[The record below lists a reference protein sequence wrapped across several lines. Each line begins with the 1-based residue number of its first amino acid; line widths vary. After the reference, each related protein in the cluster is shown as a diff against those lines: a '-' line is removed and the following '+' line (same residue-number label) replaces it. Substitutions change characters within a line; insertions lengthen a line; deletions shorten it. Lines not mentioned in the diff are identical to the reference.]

1 MPQGHSQ
8 PVEGQHPLR
17 KSCSYS
23 NAVLPSHSRNLSTG
37 VGKRENPLATPPS
50 EKLTLP
56 VCSDA
61 SEELNQC
68 LWIFKHSFNK
78 YLKRWRDNSMPG
90 IAHYPN
96 GA

>member
-1 MPQGHSQ
+1 MSLAVQQGALWSW
-8 PVEGQHPLR
+8 PRL
-17 KSCSYS
+17 
-23 NAVLPSHSRNLSTG
+23 NLWDN
-37 VGKRENPLATPPS
+37 VKDFRVQAPPS